1 LIGKIKVSI
10 KKYVQHLNQSHFQI
24 TPIVECRQSP
34 FQSQTEEVMAG
45 TIKRVTL
52 ANSARK
58 LPKGAKLVGA
68 ADPKQQIEVSVR
80 LRAKRSDDETVMQLG
95 AQLPRERQ
103 YLSRAEFAEQ
113 MGANPADIA
122 KIDNFAHHHDLNVK
136 SVHLASR
143 TVKLTGTV
151 KALSAAFAVKLNKV
165 KHDGATYR
173 MRKGSVQ
180 IPAEL
185 EGIVIGVHGLDN
197 RPVARPHF
205 RHKQI
210 GRAAIAH
217 AAQNRSFSVEQIAQ
231 LYNFPNGETG
241 AGQCIAIIE
250 LNDID
255 QKGKPTGA
263 GYKTSDLKTFFKKAG
278 IRMPHIAPA
287 SVDGGANKPGH
298 SDADGE
304 VVLDI
309 EVAGAVA
316 PGASIVVYFAPNT
329 TNGFI
334 DAVKAAV
341 DDTARKPSV
350 ISISWGGPEDPQGS
364 QQFVDGLNEAI
375 RDAAA
380 MGVTVCVASGDNGS
394 ADMGPDWDGKLHA
407 DFPASS
413 PFALACG
420 GTNLKAPNGQIQEVV
435 WNGGPE
441 DGAGGGGVS
450 IVFAQPKYQAQ
461 AHVPKSPAHR
471 SGRAVPDVA
480 GDADPATGYQI
491 FLNGIATT
499 IGGTSA
505 VAPLMAGLIARINE
519 ATTKKFGKTVGF
531 INPLIYAPNA
541 QGTFR
546 DITSGNNDITGRLRG
561 MYKAGP
567 GWDACSGLGVPN
579 GTALQDLLAA

>member
-1 LIGKIKVSI
+1 MASSTKKVAL
-10 KKYVQHLNQSHFQI
+10 V
-24 TPIVECRQSP
+24 
-34 FQSQTEEVMAG
+34 
-45 TIKRVTL
+45 
-52 ANSARK
+52 NSARK

-68 ADPKQQIEVSVR
+68 ADPKQEIEISVR
-80 LRAKRSDDETVMQLG
+80 LRAKRADDEQVMALG
-95 AQLPRERQ
+95 AQPPRERE
-103 YLSRAEFAEQ
+103 YLSRTEFAEQ
-113 MGANPADIA
+113 MGADTADVA
-122 KIDNFAHHHDLNVK
+122 KIDEFAHHHELNVK
-136 SVHLASR
+136 GVHLASR

-151 KALSAAFAVKLNKV
+151 KAMSAAFGVKLNKV

-173 MRKGSVQ
+173 MRKGNVQ

-185 EGIVIGVHGLDN
+185 EGIVVGVHGLDN
-197 RPVARPHF
+197 RPVAQPHF
-205 RHKQI
+205 RRKLTKK
-210 GRAAIAH
+210 GSTKGATARAA
-217 AAQNRSFSVEQIAQ
+217 QGGSFSVKQIAK
-231 LYNFPNGETG
+231 LYDFPGGETG
-241 AGQCIAIIE
+241 AGQCIATIE

-255 QKGKPTGA
+255 QKGHPTGA

-278 IRMPHIAPA
+278 IPMPQIAPA

-298 SDADGE
+298 SEADGE

-309 EVAGAVA
+309 EVAGAIA
-316 PGASIVVYFAPNT
+316 PGAKIVVYFAPNT

-341 DDTARKPSV
+341 HDTVRKPSV
-350 ISISWGGPEDPQGS
+350 ISISWGGPEDPAGS

-375 RDAAA
+375 RDAAT

-394 ADMGPDWDGKLHA
+394 ADMADGWDGKPHT

-420 GTNLKAPNGQIQEVV
+420 GTNLKASNGTITESV
-435 WNGGPE
+435 WNGGPQ

-450 IVFAQPKYQAQ
+450 IVFPRPQYQAN
-461 AHVPKSPAHR
+461 AHVPKSPSH
-471 SGRAVPDVA
+471 SVGRGVPDIS

-491 FLNGIATT
+491 FLNGAMTT

-531 INPLIYAPNA
+531 INPLIYASHA
-541 QGTFR
+541 HGVFR
-546 DITSGNNDITGRLRG
+546 DITVGNNDITGDLRG

-579 GTALQDLLAA
+579 GAALQNFLAA

>member
-1 LIGKIKVSI
+1 
-10 KKYVQHLNQSHFQI
+10 
-24 TPIVECRQSP
+24 
-34 FQSQTEEVMAG
+34 MASS
-45 TIKRVTL
+45 TKRVAL
-52 ANSARK
+52 VNSARK

-68 ADPKQQIEVSVR
+68 ADPKQEIEISVR
-80 LRAKRSDDETVMQLG
+80 LRAKRADDEQVMALG
-95 AQLPRERQ
+95 AQPPRERQ

-113 MGANPADIA
+113 MGANSADVA
-122 KIDNFAHHHDLNVK
+122 KIDDFAHHHELNVK

-143 TVKLTGTV
+143 TIKLTGTV
-151 KALSAAFAVKLNKV
+151 KAMSAAFGVKLNKV

-173 MRKGSVQ
+173 MRKGNVQ

-185 EGIVIGVHGLDN
+185 EGIVVGVHGLDN
-197 RPVARPHF
+197 RPVAQPHF
-205 RHKQI
+205 RRRIAGKTAKK
-210 GRAAIAH
+210 GATAH
-217 AAQNRSFSVEQIAQ
+217 AGQGGSFSVEEIAQ
-231 LYNFPNGETG
+231 LYNFPGGETG

-255 QKGKPTGA
+255 TKGHPTGA

-278 IRMPHIAPA
+278 IPMPQIAPA

-298 SDADGE
+298 SEADGE

-309 EVAGAVA
+309 EVAGAIA
-316 PGASIVVYFAPNT
+316 PGARIVVYFAPNT

-341 DDTARKPSV
+341 HDTARKPSV
-350 ISISWGGPEDPQGS
+350 ISISWGGPEDPESS

-380 MGVTVCVASGDNGS
+380 MGVTVCVAAGDNGS
-394 ADMGPDWDGKLHA
+394 ADMAQGWDGKPHA

-420 GTNLKAPNGQIQEVV
+420 GTNLKASNGKIEEVV
-435 WNGGPE
+435 WNGGPQ
-441 DGAGGGGVS
+441 DGASGGGVS
-450 IVFAQPKYQAQ
+450 VMFVEPKYQAN

-471 SGRAVPDVA
+471 SGRGVPDVS

-491 FLNGIATT
+491 FLNGVMTT

-531 INPLIYAPNA
+531 INPLIYASHA
-541 QGTFR
+541 QGVFR
-546 DITSGNNDITGRLRG
+546 DITVGNNDITGSLHG

-579 GTALQDLLAA
+579 GAALQNLLAA

>member
-1 LIGKIKVSI
+1 
-10 KKYVQHLNQSHFQI
+10 
-24 TPIVECRQSP
+24 
-34 FQSQTEEVMAG
+34 MASS
-45 TIKRVTL
+45 TKRVAL
-52 ANSARK
+52 VNSARK

-68 ADPKQQIEVSVR
+68 ADPKQEIEISVR
-80 LRAKRSDDETVMQLG
+80 LRAKRADDEQVMALG
-95 AQLPRERQ
+95 AQPPRERQ

-113 MGANPADIA
+113 MGANSADVA
-122 KIDNFAHHHDLNVK
+122 KIDDFAHHHELNVK

-143 TVKLTGTV
+143 TIKLTGTV
-151 KALSAAFAVKLNKV
+151 KAMSAAFGVKLNKV

-173 MRKGSVQ
+173 MRKGNVQ

-185 EGIVIGVHGLDN
+185 EGIVVGVHGLDN
-197 RPVARPHF
+197 RPVAQPHF
-205 RHKQI
+205 RRRIAGKTAKK
-210 GRAAIAH
+210 GATAH
-217 AAQNRSFSVEQIAQ
+217 AGQGGSFSVEEIAQ
-231 LYNFPNGETG
+231 LYNFPGGETG

-255 QKGKPTGA
+255 TRGHPTGA

-278 IRMPHIAPA
+278 IPMPQIAPA

-298 SDADGE
+298 SEADGE

-309 EVAGAVA
+309 EVAGAIA
-316 PGASIVVYFAPNT
+316 PGARIVVYFAPNT

-341 DDTARKPSV
+341 HDTARKPSV
-350 ISISWGGPEDPQGS
+350 ISISWGGPEDPESS

-380 MGVTVCVASGDNGS
+380 MGVTVCVAAGDNGS
-394 ADMGPDWDGKLHA
+394 ADMAQGWDGKPHA

-420 GTNLKAPNGQIQEVV
+420 GTNLKASNGKIEEVV
-435 WNGGPE
+435 WNGGPQ
-441 DGAGGGGVS
+441 DGASGGGVS
-450 IVFAQPKYQAQ
+450 VMFVEPKYQAN

-471 SGRAVPDVA
+471 SGRGVPDVA
-480 GDADPATGYQI
+480 GDADPATGYKI
-491 FLNGIATT
+491 FLNGVMTT

-531 INPLIYAPNA
+531 INPLIY
-541 QGTFR
+541 GSHGVFR
-546 DITSGNNDITGRLRG
+546 DITVGNNDITGDLHG

-567 GWDACSGLGVPN
+567 GWDACSGLGVPD
-579 GTALQDLLAA
+579 GEALQNLLVA

>member
-1 LIGKIKVSI
+1 
-10 KKYVQHLNQSHFQI
+10 
-24 TPIVECRQSP
+24 
-34 FQSQTEEVMAG
+34 MASS
-45 TIKRVTL
+45 TKRVAL
-52 ANSARK
+52 VNSARK

-68 ADPKQQIEVSVR
+68 ADPKQEIEISVR
-80 LRAKRSDDETVMQLG
+80 LRAKRADDEQVMALG
-95 AQLPRERQ
+95 AQPPRERQ

-113 MGANPADIA
+113 MGANSADVA
-122 KIDNFAHHHDLNVK
+122 KIDDFAHHHELNVK

-143 TVKLTGTV
+143 TIKLTGTV
-151 KALSAAFAVKLNKV
+151 KAMSAAFGVKLNKV

-173 MRKGSVQ
+173 MRKGNVQ

-185 EGIVIGVHGLDN
+185 EGIVVGVHGLDN
-197 RPVARPHF
+197 RPVAQPHF
-205 RHKQI
+205 RRRIAGKTAKK
-210 GRAAIAH
+210 GATAH
-217 AAQNRSFSVEQIAQ
+217 AGQGGSFSVEEIAQ
-231 LYNFPNGETG
+231 LYNFPGGETG

-255 QKGKPTGA
+255 TRGHPTGA

-278 IRMPHIAPA
+278 IPMPQIAPA

-298 SDADGE
+298 SEADGE

-309 EVAGAVA
+309 EVAGAIA
-316 PGASIVVYFAPNT
+316 PGARIVVYFAPNT

-341 DDTARKPSV
+341 HDTARKPSV
-350 ISISWGGPEDPQGS
+350 ISISWGGPEDPESS

-380 MGVTVCVASGDNGS
+380 MGVTVCVAAGDNGS
-394 ADMGPDWDGKLHA
+394 ADMAQGWDGKPHA

-420 GTNLKAPNGQIQEVV
+420 GTNLKASNGKIEEVV
-435 WNGGPE
+435 WNGGPQ
-441 DGAGGGGVS
+441 DGASGGGVS
-450 IVFAQPKYQAQ
+450 VMFVEPKYQAN

-471 SGRAVPDVA
+471 SGRGVPDVA

-491 FLNGIATT
+491 FLNGVMTT

-531 INPLIYAPNA
+531 INPLIYASHA
-541 QGTFR
+541 QGVFR
-546 DITSGNNDITGRLRG
+546 DITDGNNDITGSLHG

-579 GTALQDLLAA
+579 GAALQNLLAA

>member
-1 LIGKIKVSI
+1 
-10 KKYVQHLNQSHFQI
+10 
-24 TPIVECRQSP
+24 
-34 FQSQTEEVMAG
+34 MASS
-45 TIKRVTL
+45 TKRVAL
-52 ANSARK
+52 VNSARK
-58 LPKGAKLVGA
+58 LPKGAKVVGA
-68 ADPKQQIEVSVR
+68 ADPKQEIEISVR
-80 LRAKRSDDETVMQLG
+80 LRAKRADDEHIMELG
-95 AQLPRERQ
+95 AQLPRERS
-103 YLSRAEFAEQ
+103 YLSRAEFAEER
-113 MGANPADIA
+113 GADPADVA
-122 KIDNFAHHHDLNVK
+122 KIDDFAHHHDLNVK

-151 KALSAAFAVKLNKV
+151 KAMSAAFGVKLNKV

-173 MRKGSVQ
+173 MRKGNVQ
-180 IPAEL
+180 IPVEL
-185 EGIVIGVHGLDN
+185 EGIVVGVHGLDN
-197 RPVARPHF
+197 RPVAQPHF
-205 RHKQI
+205 RRKMA
-210 GRAAIAH
+210 GKTAKKGATARAG
-217 AAQNRSFSVEQIAQ
+217 QGGSFSVEQIAQ
-231 LYNFPNGETG
+231 LYNFPGGETG

-255 QKGKPTGA
+255 QKGHPTGA

-278 IRMPHIAPA
+278 IPMPQIAPA

-309 EVAGAVA
+309 EVAGAIA
-316 PGASIVVYFAPNT
+316 PGAKIVVYFAPNT

-341 DDTARKPSV
+341 HDTARKPSV
-350 ISISWGGPEDPQGS
+350 ISISWGGPEDPAGS

-380 MGVTVCVASGDNGS
+380 MGLTVCVASGDNGS
-394 ADMGPDWDGKLHA
+394 ADMGQDWDGKPHA

-420 GTNLKAPNGQIQEVV
+420 GTNLKASNGAITEVV
-435 WNGGPE
+435 WNGGPQ

-450 IVFAQPKYQAQ
+450 IVFPRPAYQAH
-461 AHVPKSPAHR
+461 AHVPKSPSH
-471 SGRAVPDVA
+471 SVGRGVPDVA

-491 FLNGIATT
+491 FLNGVGTT

-531 INPLIYAPNA
+531 INPLIYASHA
-541 QGTFR
+541 QGVFR
-546 DITSGNNDITGRLRG
+546 DITIGNNDITGDLHG

-579 GTALQDLLAA
+579 GAALQNLLAA

>member
-1 LIGKIKVSI
+1 
-10 KKYVQHLNQSHFQI
+10 
-24 TPIVECRQSP
+24 
-34 FQSQTEEVMAG
+34 MASS
-45 TIKRVTL
+45 TTRVAL

-68 ADPKQQIEVSVR
+68 ADPKQEIEISVR
-80 LRAKRSDDETVMQLG
+80 LRAKRADDEQVMALG
-95 AQLPRERQ
+95 AQPPRERQ
-103 YLSRAEFAEQ
+103 YLSRAEFGAA
-113 MGANPADIA
+113 MGADPADVA
-122 KIDNFAHHHDLNVK
+122 KIDDFAHRHDLNVK

-151 KALSAAFAVKLNKV
+151 KAMSAAFGVKLNKV
-165 KHDGATYR
+165 RYEGATHR

-185 EGIVIGVHGLDN
+185 AGIVVGVHGLDN
-197 RPVARPHF
+197 RPVAQPHF
-205 RHKQI
+205 RRKLPQK
-210 GRAAIAH
+210 GAAARAA
-217 AAQNRSFSVEQIAQ
+217 QGGSFSVDQIAQ
-231 LYNFPNGETG
+231 LYNFPGGETG

-255 QKGKPTGA
+255 QKGHPTGA
-263 GYKTSDLKTFFKKAG
+263 GYKTSDLRTFFKRAG
-278 IRMPHIAPA
+278 IPMPKIAPA

-309 EVAGAVA
+309 EVAGAIA
-316 PGASIVVYFAPNT
+316 PGARIVVYFAPNT

-341 DDTARKPSV
+341 HDTARKPSV
-350 ISISWGGPEDPQGS
+350 ISISWGGPEDQEGS

-394 ADMGPDWDGKLHA
+394 ADMGADWDGKPHA

-420 GTNLKAPNGQIQEVV
+420 GTNLKAPNGHINEVV
-435 WNGGPE
+435 WNGGPQG
-441 DGAGGGGVS
+441 GAGGGGVS
-450 IVFAQPKYQAQ
+450 VVFPRPQYQAQ
-461 AHVPKSPAHR
+461 AHVPKSPTHHN
-471 SGRAVPDVA
+471 GRGVPDVA
-480 GDADPATGYQI
+480 GDADPATGYEI
-491 FLNGIATT
+491 FLNGVGTT

-531 INPLIYAPNA
+531 INPLIYAA
-541 QGTFR
+541 HTQGVFR
-546 DITSGNNDITGRLRG
+546 DITVGNNDITGDLHG

-579 GTALQDLLAA
+579 GEALQNLLSA

>member
-1 LIGKIKVSI
+1 
-10 KKYVQHLNQSHFQI
+10 
-24 TPIVECRQSP
+24 
-34 FQSQTEEVMAG
+34 MAG
-45 TIKRVTL
+45 TVKRVAL

-68 ADPKQQIEVSVR
+68 ADPKQEIEISVR
-80 LRAKRSDDETVMQLG
+80 LRAKRSDDDTVMALG

-103 YLSRAEFAEQ
+103 YLSRSEFAEQ
-113 MGANPADIA
+113 MGADPADVA

-151 KALSAAFAVKLNKV
+151 KALSAAFGVKLNKV
-165 KHDGATYR
+165 KHEGGTYR

-205 RHKQI
+205 RHKRI
-210 GRAAIAH
+210 GRAAIAR
-217 AAQNRSFSVEQIAQ
+217 AAQSRSFSVEQIAQ
-231 LYNFPNGETG
+231 LYNFPDGETG

-278 IRMPHIAPA
+278 IPMPQIAPT
-287 SVDGGANKPGH
+287 SVDGGANKPGR
-298 SDADGE
+298 SEADGE

-309 EVAGAVA
+309 EVAGAIA
-316 PGASIVVYFAPNT
+316 PGAKIVVYFAPNT

-341 DDTARKPSV
+341 HDSARKPSV
-350 ISISWGGPEDPQGS
+350 ISISWGGPEDPENS
-364 QQFVDGLNEAI
+364 QQFLDGLNEAI

-394 ADMGPDWDGKLHA
+394 ADMGEGWDGKPHA

-420 GTNLKAPNGQIQEVV
+420 GTNLTAPNGHIQEVV

-450 IVFAQPKYQAQ
+450 IVFAQPKYQAN
-461 AHVPKSPAHR
+461 AHVPKSPAHH
-471 SGRAVPDVA
+471 SGRGVPDIA

-491 FLNGIATT
+491 FLNGAGAT

-531 INPLIYAPNA
+531 INPLIYAAGA
-541 QGTFR
+541 QGAFR
-546 DITSGNNDITGRLRG
+546 DITSGNNDITGQLHG

-579 GTALQDLLAA
+579 GTKLQDLLAA

>member
-1 LIGKIKVSI
+1 
-10 KKYVQHLNQSHFQI
+10 
-24 TPIVECRQSP
+24 
-34 FQSQTEEVMAG
+34 MASS
-45 TIKRVTL
+45 TKRVAL

-58 LPKGAKLVGA
+58 LPKGAKIIGA
-68 ADPKQQIEVSVR
+68 ADPKQEIEISVR
-80 LRAKRSDDETVMQLG
+80 LRGKRTQPVDDGQVMALG
-95 AQLPRERQ
+95 AQPPRERQ

-113 MGANPADIA
+113 MCADPADVA
-122 KIDNFAHHHDLNVK
+122 RIDDFAHHHDLNVK
-136 SVHLASR
+136 SVHMASR

-151 KALSAAFAVKLNKV
+151 KAMSAAFGVKLDKV

-185 EGIVIGVHGLDN
+185 QDVVIGVHGLDN
-197 RPVARPHF
+197 RPVAQPHF
-205 RHKQI
+205 RRKVARK
-210 GRAAIAH
+210 GVSARAALGG
-217 AAQNRSFSVEQIAQ
+217 SFSVDQIAQ
-231 LYNFPNGETG
+231 LYDFPGGETG

-255 QKGKPTGA
+255 QKGHPTGA
-263 GYKTSDLKTFFKKAG
+263 GYKKSDLRTYFRRAG
-278 IRMPHIAPA
+278 IPMPQVAPA

-309 EVAGAVA
+309 EVAGAIA
-316 PGASIVVYFAPNT
+316 PGARIVVYFAPNT

-341 DDTARKPSV
+341 HDTARKPSV
-350 ISISWGGPEDPQGS
+350 ISISWGGPEDQEGS

-394 ADMGPDWDGKLHA
+394 ADMGEDWDGKPHA

-420 GTNLKAPNGQIQEVV
+420 GTNLKAPNGHIDEVV
-435 WNGGPE
+435 WNGGLQG
-441 DGAGGGGVS
+441 GAGGGGVS
-450 IVFAQPKYQAQ
+450 VVFPRPQYQAH
-461 AHVPKSPAHR
+461 AHVPKSPAHHN
-471 SGRAVPDVA
+471 GRGVPDVA

-491 FLNGIATT
+491 FLNGAGIT

-531 INPLIYAPNA
+531 INPLIYASHA
-541 QGTFR
+541 QGVFR
-546 DITSGNNDITGRLRG
+546 DITVGNNDITGDLHG

-579 GTALQDLLAA
+579 GAALQNLLEA

>member
-1 LIGKIKVSI
+1 
-10 KKYVQHLNQSHFQI
+10 
-24 TPIVECRQSP
+24 
-34 FQSQTEEVMAG
+34 MASS
-45 TIKRVTL
+45 TKRVAL
-52 ANSARK
+52 VNSARK
-58 LPKGAKLVGA
+58 LPKGAKVVGA
-68 ADPKQQIEVSVR
+68 ADPKQEIEISVR
-80 LRAKRSDDETVMQLG
+80 LRAKRADDEKVMALG
-95 AQLPRERQ
+95 AQPPRERQ
-103 YLSRAEFAEQ
+103 YLSRTEFAEE
-113 MGANPADIA
+113 MGADPADVA
-122 KIDNFAHHHDLNVK
+122 KIDDFAHHHELNVK

-151 KALSAAFAVKLNKV
+151 KAMSAAFGVKLNKV
-165 KHDGATYR
+165 RHDGATYR
-173 MRKGSVQ
+173 MRKGNVQ
-180 IPAEL
+180 IPADL

-197 RPVARPHF
+197 RPVAEPHF
-205 RHKQI
+205 RRRTAKKGATARVGQ
-210 GRAAIAH
+210 GG
-217 AAQNRSFSVEQIAQ
+217 SFSVEQIAQ
-231 LYNFPNGETG
+231 LYDFPGGETG

-255 QKGKPTGA
+255 QKGHPTGA

-278 IRMPHIAPA
+278 IRMPQIAPA

-298 SDADGE
+298 SEADGE

-309 EVAGAVA
+309 EVAGAIA
-316 PGASIVVYFAPNT
+316 PGARIVVYFAPNT

-341 DDTARKPSV
+341 HDTARKPSV
-350 ISISWGGPEDPQGS
+350 ISISWGGPEDPAGS

-394 ADMGPDWDGKLHA
+394 ADMAQGWDGKPHA

-420 GTNLKAPNGQIQEVV
+420 GTNLKASNGKITEEV
-435 WNGGPE
+435 WNGGPQ

-450 IVFAQPKYQAQ
+450 IVFPRPHYQAN
-461 AHVPKSPAHR
+461 AHVPKSPSH
-471 SGRAVPDVA
+471 SVGRGLPDVA

-491 FLNGIATT
+491 FLNGVVTT

-531 INPLIYAPNA
+531 INPLIYASHA
-541 QGTFR
+541 QGVFR
-546 DITSGNNDITGRLRG
+546 DITVGNNDITGSLHG

-579 GTALQDLLAA
+579 GAALQNLLAA

>member
-1 LIGKIKVSI
+1 
-10 KKYVQHLNQSHFQI
+10 
-24 TPIVECRQSP
+24 
-34 FQSQTEEVMAG
+34 MA
-45 TIKRVTL
+45 L

-68 ADPKQQIEVSVR
+68 ADPKQEIEISVR
-80 LRAKRSDDETVMQLG
+80 LRAKRSDDDTVMALG

-103 YLSRAEFAEQ
+103 YLSRSEFAEQ
-113 MGANPADIA
+113 MGADPADVA

-151 KALSAAFAVKLNKV
+151 KALSAAFGVKLNKV
-165 KHDGATYR
+165 KHEGGTYR

-205 RHKQI
+205 RHKRI
-210 GRAAIAH
+210 GRAAIAR
-217 AAQNRSFSVEQIAQ
+217 AAQSRSFSVEQIAQ
-231 LYNFPNGETG
+231 LYNFPDGETG

-278 IRMPHIAPA
+278 IPMPQIAPT

-298 SDADGE
+298 SEADGE

-309 EVAGAVA
+309 EVAGAIA
-316 PGASIVVYFAPNT
+316 PGAKIVVYFAPNT

-341 DDTARKPSV
+341 HDSVRKPSV
-350 ISISWGGPEDPQGS
+350 ISISWGGPEDPENS
-364 QQFVDGLNEAI
+364 QQFLDGLNEAI

-394 ADMGPDWDGKLHA
+394 ADMGEGWDGKPHA

-420 GTNLKAPNGQIQEVV
+420 GTNLTAPNGHIQEVV

-450 IVFAQPKYQAQ
+450 IVFAQPKYQAN
-461 AHVPKSPAHR
+461 AHVPKSPAHH
-471 SGRAVPDVA
+471 SGRGVPDIA

-491 FLNGIATT
+491 FLNGAGAT

-531 INPLIYAPNA
+531 INPLIYAAGA
-541 QGTFR
+541 QGAFR
-546 DITSGNNDITGRLRG
+546 DITSGNNDITGQLHG

-579 GTALQDLLAA
+579 GTKLQDLLAA

>member
-1 LIGKIKVSI
+1 
-10 KKYVQHLNQSHFQI
+10 
-24 TPIVECRQSP
+24 
-34 FQSQTEEVMAG
+34 MASS
-45 TIKRVTL
+45 TKRVAL
-52 ANSARK
+52 VNSARQ

-68 ADPKQQIEVSVR
+68 ADPKQEIEISVR
-80 LRAKRSDDETVMQLG
+80 LRAKRADDEQVMALG
-95 AQLPRERQ
+95 AQPPRERQ
-103 YLSRAEFAEQ
+103 YLSRTEFAEQ
-113 MGANPADIA
+113 MGADSADVA
-122 KIDNFAHHHDLNVK
+122 KIDDFAHHHELNVK

-143 TVKLTGTV
+143 TIKLTGTV
-151 KALSAAFAVKLNKV
+151 KAMSAAFGVKLSKV

-173 MRKGSVQ
+173 MRKGNVQ

-185 EGIVIGVHGLDN
+185 EGIVVGVHGLDN
-197 RPVARPHF
+197 RPVAQPHF
-205 RHKQI
+205 RRKMASKTAKK
-210 GRAAIAH
+210 GATARAS
-217 AAQNRSFSVEQIAQ
+217 QGGSFSVEQIAQ
-231 LYNFPNGETG
+231 LYNFPGGETG

-255 QKGKPTGA
+255 TKGHPKGA

-278 IRMPHIAPA
+278 IPMPQIAPA

-309 EVAGAVA
+309 EVAGAIA
-316 PGASIVVYFAPNT
+316 PGAKIVVYFAPNT

-341 DDTARKPSV
+341 HDTARKPSV
-350 ISISWGGPEDPQGS
+350 ISISWGGPEDPAGS

-394 ADMGPDWDGKLHA
+394 ADMAQGWDGKPHA

-420 GTNLKAPNGQIQEVV
+420 GTNLRASNGTITETV
-435 WNGGPE
+435 WNGGPQ

-450 IVFAQPKYQAQ
+450 IVFPRPQYQAN
-461 AHVPKSPAHR
+461 AHVPKSP
-471 SGRAVPDVA
+471 SQSVGRGVPDVA

-491 FLNGIATT
+491 FLNGVMTT

-531 INPLIYAPNA
+531 INPLIYASHA
-541 QGTFR
+541 HGVFR
-546 DITSGNNDITGRLRG
+546 DVTVGNNDITGDLHG

-579 GTALQDLLAA
+579 GAALQNLLAA

>member
-1 LIGKIKVSI
+1 MASSTKKVAL
-10 KKYVQHLNQSHFQI
+10 V
-24 TPIVECRQSP
+24 
-34 FQSQTEEVMAG
+34 
-45 TIKRVTL
+45 
-52 ANSARK
+52 NSARK

-68 ADPKQQIEVSVR
+68 ADPKQEIEISVR
-80 LRAKRSDDETVMQLG
+80 LRAKRADDEQVMALG
-95 AQLPRERQ
+95 AQPPRERE
-103 YLSRAEFAEQ
+103 YLSRTEFAEQ
-113 MGANPADIA
+113 MGADTADVA
-122 KIDNFAHHHDLNVK
+122 KIDEFAHHHELNVK

-151 KALSAAFAVKLNKV
+151 KAMSAAFGVKLNKV

-173 MRKGSVQ
+173 MRKGNVQ

-185 EGIVIGVHGLDN
+185 EGIVVGVHGLDN
-197 RPVARPHF
+197 RPVAQPHF
-205 RHKQI
+205 RRKLAKK
-210 GRAAIAH
+210 GSTKGATARAG
-217 AAQNRSFSVEQIAQ
+217 QGGSFSVKQIAK
-231 LYNFPNGETG
+231 LYDFPGGETG

-255 QKGKPTGA
+255 QKGHPTGA

-278 IRMPHIAPA
+278 IPMPQIAPA

-298 SDADGE
+298 SEADGE

-309 EVAGAVA
+309 EVAGAIA
-316 PGASIVVYFAPNT
+316 PGAKIVVYFAPNT

-341 DDTARKPSV
+341 HDTARKPSV
-350 ISISWGGPEDPQGS
+350 ISISWGGPEDPAGS

-394 ADMGPDWDGKLHA
+394 ADMADGWDGKPHA

-420 GTNLKAPNGQIQEVV
+420 GTNLKASNGTITESV
-435 WNGGPE
+435 WNGGPQ

-450 IVFAQPKYQAQ
+450 IVFPRPQYQAN
-461 AHVPKSPAHR
+461 AHVPKSPSH
-471 SGRAVPDVA
+471 SIGRGVPDVS

-491 FLNGIATT
+491 FLNGVMTT

-531 INPLIYAPNA
+531 INPLIYASHA
-541 QGTFR
+541 HGVFR
-546 DITSGNNDITGRLRG
+546 DITVGNNDITGDLHG

-579 GTALQDLLAA
+579 GAALQDFLAA

>member
-1 LIGKIKVSI
+1 MA
-10 KKYVQHLNQSHFQI
+10 
-24 TPIVECRQSP
+24 SP
-34 FQSQTEEVMAG
+34 T
-45 TIKRVTL
+45 KRVAL
-52 ANSARK
+52 VNSARK

-68 ADPKQQIEVSVR
+68 ADPKQEIEISVR
-80 LRAKRSDDETVMQLG
+80 LRAKRADDDKVMALG
-95 AQLPRERQ
+95 AQPPRERQ
-103 YLSRAEFAEQ
+103 YLSRAEFAEE
-113 MGANPADIA
+113 MGADVADVA
-122 KIDNFAHHHDLNVK
+122 KIDDFAHQHELNVK

-151 KALSAAFAVKLNKV
+151 KAMSAAFGVKLNNV
-165 KHDGATYR
+165 RHDGATYR

-185 EGIVIGVHGLDN
+185 EDIVVGVHGLDN
-197 RPVARPHF
+197 RPVAQPHF
-205 RHKQI
+205 RRRTTAK
-210 GRAAIAH
+210 GATARAG
-217 AAQNRSFSVEQIAQ
+217 QGGSFSVEQIAQ
-231 LYNFPNGETG
+231 LYNFPGGETG

-255 QKGKPTGA
+255 QKGHPTGA

-278 IRMPHIAPA
+278 ITMPQIAPA

-309 EVAGAVA
+309 EVAGAIA
-316 PGASIVVYFAPNT
+316 PGAKIVVYFAPNT

-341 DDTARKPSV
+341 HDTARKPSV
-350 ISISWGGPEDPQGS
+350 ISISWGGPEDPENS
-364 QQFVDGLNEAI
+364 QQFIDGLNEAI

-394 ADMGPDWDGKLHA
+394 ADMGQGWDGKPHA

-420 GTNLKAPNGQIQEVV
+420 GTNLRASNGAITEVV
-435 WNGGPE
+435 WNGGPQ

-450 IVFAQPKYQAQ
+450 VMFAQPKYQAH
-461 AHVPKSPAHR
+461 AHVPKSPTHQ
-471 SGRAVPDVA
+471 SGRGVPDVA

-491 FLNGIATT
+491 FLNGVVTT

-531 INPLIYAPNA
+531 INPLIYASHQ
-541 QGTFR
+541 QGVFR
-546 DITSGNNDITGRLRG
+546 DITVGNNDITGSLHG

-567 GWDACSGLGVPN
+567 GWDACSGLGVPD
-579 GTALQDLLAA
+579 GAALQKLLAA

>member
-1 LIGKIKVSI
+1 MASSTRKVAL
-10 KKYVQHLNQSHFQI
+10 V
-24 TPIVECRQSP
+24 
-34 FQSQTEEVMAG
+34 
-45 TIKRVTL
+45 
-52 ANSARK
+52 NSARK

-68 ADPKQQIEVSVR
+68 ADPKQGIEISVR
-80 LRAKRSDDETVMQLG
+80 LRAKRADDAQVMALG
-95 AQLPRERQ
+95 AQPPRERD
-103 YLSRAEFAEQ
+103 YLSRTEFAQQ
-113 MGANPADIA
+113 MGADTADVA
-122 KIDNFAHHHDLNVK
+122 KIDEFAHHHELNVK

-151 KALSAAFAVKLNKV
+151 KAMSAAFGVKLNKV
-165 KHDGATYR
+165 RHDGAMYR
-173 MRKGSVQ
+173 MRKGNVQ

-185 EGIVIGVHGLDN
+185 EGIVVGVHGLDN
-197 RPVARPHF
+197 RPVAQPHF
-205 RHKQI
+205 RRTMAKKNATA
-210 GRAAIAH
+210 RAG
-217 AAQNRSFSVEQIAQ
+217 QGGSFSVEQIAQ
-231 LYNFPNGETG
+231 LYNFPGDETG

-255 QKGKPTGA
+255 QKGHPTGA
-263 GYKTSDLKTFFKKAG
+263 GYKTSDLKSFFKKAG
-278 IRMPHIAPA
+278 IPMPQIAPA

-309 EVAGAVA
+309 EVAGAIA
-316 PGASIVVYFAPNT
+316 PGAKIVVYFAPNT

-341 DDTARKPSV
+341 HDTARKPSV
-350 ISISWGGPEDPQGS
+350 ISISWGGPEDPAGS

-380 MGVTVCVASGDNGS
+380 MGVTVCVAAGDNGS
-394 ADMGPDWDGKLHA
+394 ADMAQGWDGKPHA

-420 GTNLKAPNGQIQEVV
+420 GTNLRASNGTITETV
-435 WNGGPE
+435 WNGGPQ

-450 IVFAQPKYQAQ
+450 IVFPRPQYQAN
-461 AHVPKSPAHR
+461 AHVRKSPSH
-471 SGRAVPDVA
+471 SVGRGVPDVS

-491 FLNGIATT
+491 FLNGVMTT

-531 INPLIYAPNA
+531 INPLIYASHA
-541 QGTFR
+541 QGVFR
-546 DITSGNNDITGRLRG
+546 DITVGNNDITGSLHG

-567 GWDACSGLGVPN
+567 GWNACSGLGVPN
-579 GTALQDLLAA
+579 GAALQNLLAA

>member
-1 LIGKIKVSI
+1 
-10 KKYVQHLNQSHFQI
+10 
-24 TPIVECRQSP
+24 
-34 FQSQTEEVMAG
+34 MASS
-45 TIKRVTL
+45 TKRVTL

-68 ADPKQQIEVSVR
+68 ADPKQEIEISVR
-80 LRAKRSDDETVMQLG
+80 LRAKRADDEQVMALG
-95 AQLPRERQ
+95 AQPPRERQ
-103 YLSRAEFAEQ
+103 YLSRTEFAEQ
-113 MGANPADIA
+113 MGADTADVA
-122 KIDNFAHHHDLNVK
+122 KIDDFAHHHDLNVK

-151 KALSAAFAVKLNKV
+151 KAMGAAFGVKLNKV
-165 KHDGATYR
+165 KHEGATYR
-173 MRKGSVQ
+173 MRKGNVQ

-185 EGIVIGVHGLDN
+185 EGIVVGVHGLDN
-197 RPVARPHF
+197 RPVAQPHF
-205 RHKQI
+205 RRKSASKTAKK
-210 GRAAIAH
+210 GATARAG
-217 AAQNRSFSVEQIAQ
+217 QGGSFSVEEIAK
-231 LYNFPNGETG
+231 LYNFPGGETG

-255 QKGKPTGA
+255 TKGHPTGA

-278 IRMPHIAPA
+278 IPMPQIAPA

-316 PGASIVVYFAPNT
+316 PGAKMVVYFAPNT

-341 DDTARKPSV
+341 HDNARKPSV
-350 ISISWGGPEDPQGS
+350 ISISWGGPEDPESS

-394 ADMGPDWDGKLHA
+394 ADMAEGWDGKPHA

-420 GTNLKAPNGQIQEVV
+420 GTNLRAPNGSITEVV
-435 WNGGPE
+435 WNGGPQ

-450 IVFAQPKYQAQ
+450 VMFAEPKYQAN

-471 SGRAVPDVA
+471 SGRGVPDVA

-491 FLNGIATT
+491 FLNGVMTT

-531 INPLIYAPNA
+531 INPLIYASHA
-541 QGTFR
+541 QGVFR
-546 DITSGNNDITGRLRG
+546 DITVGNNDITGSLHG

-567 GWDACSGLGVPN
+567 GWDPCSGLGVPN
-579 GTALQDLLAA
+579 GAALQDLLAA

>member
-1 LIGKIKVSI
+1 
-10 KKYVQHLNQSHFQI
+10 
-24 TPIVECRQSP
+24 
-34 FQSQTEEVMAG
+34 MASS
-45 TIKRVTL
+45 TKRVTL

-68 ADPKQQIEVSVR
+68 ADPKQEIEISVR
-80 LRAKRSDDETVMQLG
+80 LRAKRADDEQVMALG
-95 AQLPRERQ
+95 AQPPRERQ
-103 YLSRAEFAEQ
+103 YLSRTEFAEQ
-113 MGANPADIA
+113 MGADTADVA
-122 KIDNFAHHHDLNVK
+122 KIDDFAHHHDLNVK

-151 KALSAAFAVKLNKV
+151 KAMGAAFGVKLNRV
-165 KHDGATYR
+165 KHEGATYR
-173 MRKGSVQ
+173 MRKGNVQ

-185 EGIVIGVHGLDN
+185 EGIVVGVHGLDN
-197 RPVARPHF
+197 RPVAQPHF
-205 RHKQI
+205 RRKSASKTAEK
-210 GRAAIAH
+210 GATARAG
-217 AAQNRSFSVEQIAQ
+217 QGGSFSVEEIAK
-231 LYNFPNGETG
+231 LYNFPGGETG

-255 QKGKPTGA
+255 TKGHPTGA

-278 IRMPHIAPA
+278 IPMPQIAPA

-316 PGASIVVYFAPNT
+316 PGAKMVVYFAPNT

-341 DDTARKPSV
+341 HDNARKPSV
-350 ISISWGGPEDPQGS
+350 ISISWGGPEDPESS

-394 ADMGPDWDGKLHA
+394 ADMAEGWDGKPHA

-420 GTNLKAPNGQIQEVV
+420 GTNLRAPNGSITEVV
-435 WNGGPE
+435 WNGGPQ

-450 IVFAQPKYQAQ
+450 VMFAEPKYQAN

-471 SGRAVPDVA
+471 SGRGVPDVA

-491 FLNGIATT
+491 FLNGVMTT

-531 INPLIYAPNA
+531 INPLIYASHA
-541 QGTFR
+541 QGVFR
-546 DITSGNNDITGRLRG
+546 DITVGNNDITGSLHG

-579 GTALQDLLAA
+579 GAALQDLLAA

>member
-1 LIGKIKVSI
+1 
-10 KKYVQHLNQSHFQI
+10 
-24 TPIVECRQSP
+24 
-34 FQSQTEEVMAG
+34 MASS
-45 TIKRVTL
+45 TKRVAL
-52 ANSARK
+52 VNSARK
-58 LPKGAKLVGA
+58 LPTGAKLVGA
-68 ADPKQQIEVSVR
+68 ADPKQEIEVSVR
-80 LRAKRSDDETVMQLG
+80 LRAKRADDEQVMAQG
-95 AQLPRERQ
+95 AQPPRERQ

-113 MGANPADIA
+113 MGADPADVA
-122 KIDNFAHHHDLNVK
+122 KIDDFAHHHDLNVK

-151 KALSAAFAVKLNKV
+151 KALSAAFGVKLNKV
-165 KHDGATYR
+165 RHDGATYR

-185 EGIVIGVHGLDN
+185 ADIIVGVHGLDN
-197 RPVARPHF
+197 RPVAQPHF
-205 RHKQI
+205 RRKTAKK
-210 GRAAIAH
+210 GVTARAAQAG
-217 AAQNRSFSVEQIAQ
+217 SFSVEKIAE
-231 LYNFPNGETG
+231 LYNFPGGETG

-255 QKGKPTGA
+255 QKGHPTGA
-263 GYKTSDLKTFFKKAG
+263 GYKTSDLRTFFKKAG
-278 IRMPHIAPA
+278 LPMPQIAPA

-309 EVAGAVA
+309 EVAGAIA
-316 PGASIVVYFAPNT
+316 PGARIVVYFAPNT

-341 DDTARKPSV
+341 HDTARKPSV
-350 ISISWGGPEDPQGS
+350 ISISWGGPEDSEGS
-364 QQFVDGLNEAI
+364 KQFVDGLNEAI
-375 RDAAA
+375 RDAGA

-394 ADMGPDWDGKLHA
+394 ADMGEDWDGKPHA

-420 GTNLKAPNGQIQEVV
+420 GTNLKAPNGHINEVV
-435 WNGGPE
+435 WNGGLQG
-441 DGAGGGGVS
+441 GAGGGGVS
-450 IVFAQPKYQAQ
+450 VMFAQPKYQAQ
-461 AHVPKSPAHR
+461 AHVPKSPTHQH
-471 SGRAVPDVA
+471 GRGVPDIS

-491 FLNGIATT
+491 FLNGAVTT

-531 INPLIYAPNA
+531 INPLIYASHA
-541 QGTFR
+541 QGVFR
-546 DITSGNNDITGRLRG
+546 DITVGNNDITGDLHG

-579 GTALQDLLAA
+579 GEALQNLLAA

>member
-1 LIGKIKVSI
+1 
-10 KKYVQHLNQSHFQI
+10 
-24 TPIVECRQSP
+24 
-34 FQSQTEEVMAG
+34 MASS
-45 TIKRVTL
+45 TNRVAL
-52 ANSARK
+52 VNSARK

-68 ADPKQQIEVSVR
+68 ADPKQEIEISVR
-80 LRAKRSDDETVMQLG
+80 LRARSTQPADDEQVMALG
-95 AQLPRERQ
+95 AQPPRERQ
-103 YLSRAEFAEQ
+103 YLSRAEFAAQ
-113 MGANPADIA
+113 MGADPADVA
-122 KIDNFAHHHDLNVK
+122 RIDDFAHHHDLNVK

-151 KALSAAFAVKLNKV
+151 KALSAAFGVKLNKV
-165 KHDGATYR
+165 KHEGATYR

-185 EGIVIGVHGLDN
+185 EGIVVGVHGLDN
-197 RPVARPHF
+197 RPVAQPHF
-205 RHKQI
+205 RRKMA
-210 GRAAIAH
+210 GKTTDKTAKKGAIAH
-217 AAQNRSFSVEQIAQ
+217 AAQGGSFSVDEIAK
-231 LYNFPNGETG
+231 LYNFPGGETG

-255 QKGKPTGA
+255 SKGHPTGA
-263 GYKTSDLKTFFKKAG
+263 GYKTSDLKTFFKRAG
-278 IRMPHIAPA
+278 IPMPQIAPA

-309 EVAGAVA
+309 EVAGAIA
-316 PGASIVVYFAPNT
+316 PGARIVVYFAPNT

-341 DDTARKPSV
+341 HDTARKPSV
-350 ISISWGGPEDPQGS
+350 ISISWGGPEDPAGS

-380 MGVTVCVASGDNGS
+380 MGITVCVASGDNGS
-394 ADMGPDWDGKLHA
+394 ADMGQGWDGKPHA

-420 GTNLKAPNGQIQEVV
+420 GTNLKASNGAITEVV
-435 WNGGPE
+435 WNGGPQ

-450 IVFAQPKYQAQ
+450 IVFPRPAYQAH
-461 AHVPKSPAHR
+461 AHVPKSPAH
-471 SGRAVPDVA
+471 SAGRGVPDVA

-491 FLNGIATT
+491 FLNGVGTT

-531 INPLIYAPNA
+531 INPLIYASHA
-541 QGTFR
+541 QGVFR
-546 DITSGNNDITGRLRG
+546 DITVGNNDITGSLHG

-579 GTALQDLLAA
+579 GAALQNLLAA

>member
-1 LIGKIKVSI
+1 
-10 KKYVQHLNQSHFQI
+10 
-24 TPIVECRQSP
+24 
-34 FQSQTEEVMAG
+34 MASS
-45 TIKRVTL
+45 TKRVAL

-68 ADPKQQIEVSVR
+68 ADPKQDMEISVR
-80 LRAKRSDDETVMQLG
+80 LRPRHTKHVDEESTMALG
-95 AQLPRERQ
+95 AKSPRERQ
-103 YLSRAEFAEQ
+103 YLSRAEFGEQ
-113 MGANPADIA
+113 MGADPADVA
-122 KIDNFAHHHDLNVK
+122 KIDDFAHHHDLNVK

-151 KALSAAFAVKLNKV
+151 KAMSAAFGVKLNKV
-165 KHDGATYR
+165 RHDGATYR

-185 EGIVIGVHGLDN
+185 EGIVVGVHGLDN
-197 RPVARPHF
+197 RLVAQPHF
-205 RHKQI
+205 RRGTVKK
-210 GRAAIAH
+210 GASARAA
-217 AAQNRSFSVEQIAQ
+217 QGGSFSVEQIAQ
-231 LYNFPNGETG
+231 LYDFPGGETG

-255 QKGKPTGA
+255 QKGHPTGA
-263 GYKTSDLKTFFKKAG
+263 GYKTSDLRTFFKKAG
-278 IRMPHIAPA
+278 IPMPQVAPA

-309 EVAGAVA
+309 EVAGAIA
-316 PGASIVVYFAPNT
+316 PGAKIVVYFAPNT

-341 DDTARKPSV
+341 HDSARKPSV
-350 ISISWGGPEDPQGS
+350 ISISWGGPEDEDGS

-394 ADMGPDWDGKLHA
+394 ADMSQGWDGKPHA

-420 GTNLKAPNGQIQEVV
+420 GTNLKVPNGHIQEVV
-435 WNGGPE
+435 WNGGPQG
-441 DGAGGGGVS
+441 GAGGGGVS
-450 IVFAQPKYQAQ
+450 IVFPRPQYQAN
-461 AHVPKSPAHR
+461 AHVPKSPRH
-471 SGRAVPDVA
+471 SVGRGLPDVA

-491 FLNGIATT
+491 FLNGAVTT

-505 VAPLMAGLIARINE
+505 VAPLMAGLMARINE

-531 INPLIYAPNA
+531 INPLIYASHA
-541 QGTFR
+541 QGVFR
-546 DITSGNNDITGRLRG
+546 DITVGNNDITGDLHG

-579 GTALQDLLAA
+579 GAALQNLLVA

>member
-1 LIGKIKVSI
+1 
-10 KKYVQHLNQSHFQI
+10 
-24 TPIVECRQSP
+24 
-34 FQSQTEEVMAG
+34 MASS
-45 TIKRVTL
+45 TKRVAL
-52 ANSARK
+52 VNSARK

-68 ADPKQQIEVSVR
+68 ADPKQEIEISVR
-80 LRAKRSDDETVMQLG
+80 LRAKRADDEQVMALG
-95 AQLPRERQ
+95 AQPPRERQ

-113 MGANPADIA
+113 MGANSADVA
-122 KIDNFAHHHDLNVK
+122 KIDDFAHHHELNVK

-143 TVKLTGTV
+143 TIKLTGTV
-151 KALSAAFAVKLNKV
+151 KAMSAAFGVKLNKV

-173 MRKGSVQ
+173 MRKGNVQ

-185 EGIVIGVHGLDN
+185 EGIVVGVHGLDN
-197 RPVARPHF
+197 RPVAQPHF
-205 RHKQI
+205 RRRIAGKTAKK
-210 GRAAIAH
+210 GATAH
-217 AAQNRSFSVEQIAQ
+217 AGQGGSFSVEEIAQ
-231 LYNFPNGETG
+231 LYNFPGGETG

-255 QKGKPTGA
+255 TRGHPTGA

-278 IRMPHIAPA
+278 IPMPQIAPA

-298 SDADGE
+298 SEADGE

-309 EVAGAVA
+309 EVAGAIA
-316 PGASIVVYFAPNT
+316 PGARIVVYFAPNT

-341 DDTARKPSV
+341 HDTARKPSV
-350 ISISWGGPEDPQGS
+350 ISISWGGPEDPESS

-380 MGVTVCVASGDNGS
+380 MGVTVCVAAGDNGS
-394 ADMGPDWDGKLHA
+394 ADMAQGWDGKPHA

-420 GTNLKAPNGQIQEVV
+420 GTNLKASNGKIEEVV
-435 WNGGPE
+435 WNGGPQ
-441 DGAGGGGVS
+441 DGASGGGVS
-450 IVFAQPKYQAQ
+450 VMFVEPKYQANV
-461 AHVPKSPAHR
+461 HVPKSPAHR
-471 SGRAVPDVA
+471 SGRGVPDVA

-491 FLNGIATT
+491 FLNGVMTT

-531 INPLIYAPNA
+531 INPLIYASHA
-541 QGTFR
+541 QGVFR
-546 DITSGNNDITGRLRG
+546 DITDGNNDITGSLHG

-579 GTALQDLLAA
+579 GAALQNLLAA

>member
-1 LIGKIKVSI
+1 
-10 KKYVQHLNQSHFQI
+10 
-24 TPIVECRQSP
+24 
-34 FQSQTEEVMAG
+34 MASS
-45 TIKRVTL
+45 TKRVTL

-68 ADPKQQIEVSVR
+68 ADSRQEIEISVR
-80 LRAKRSDDETVMQLG
+80 LRAKRADDEQVMALG
-95 AQLPRERQ
+95 AQPPRERQ
-103 YLSRAEFAEQ
+103 YLSRTEFAEQ
-113 MGANPADIA
+113 MGADTADVA
-122 KIDNFAHHHDLNVK
+122 KIDDFAHHHDLNVK

-151 KALSAAFAVKLNKV
+151 KAMGAAFGVKLNKV
-165 KHDGATYR
+165 KHDDATYR
-173 MRKGSVQ
+173 MRKGNVQ

-197 RPVARPHF
+197 RPVAQPHF
-205 RHKQI
+205 RRKAASKTAKK
-210 GRAAIAH
+210 GATARAG
-217 AAQNRSFSVEQIAQ
+217 QGGSFSVEQIAQ
-231 LYNFPNGETG
+231 LYNFPGGETG

-255 QKGKPTGA
+255 TKGHPTGA

-278 IRMPHIAPA
+278 IPMPKVVPA

-304 VVLDI
+304 VVLDV
-309 EVAGAVA
+309 EVAGAIA
-316 PGASIVVYFAPNT
+316 PGARIVVYFAPNT

-341 DDTARKPSV
+341 HDTARKPSV
-350 ISISWGGPEDPQGS
+350 ISISWGGPEDPESS

-394 ADMGPDWDGKLHA
+394 ADMAEGWDGKPHA

-420 GTNLKAPNGQIQEVV
+420 GTNLRASNGTITEVV
-435 WNGGPE
+435 WNGGPQ

-450 IVFAQPKYQAQ
+450 VMFAEPKYQAN

-471 SGRAVPDVA
+471 SGRGVPDVA
-480 GDADPATGYQI
+480 GDADPATGYRI
-491 FLNGIATT
+491 FLNGVMTT

-531 INPLIYAPNA
+531 INPLIYASH
-541 QGTFR
+541 GHGVFR
-546 DITSGNNDITGRLRG
+546 DITVGNNDITGSLRG

-579 GTALQDLLAA
+579 GAALQNLLAA